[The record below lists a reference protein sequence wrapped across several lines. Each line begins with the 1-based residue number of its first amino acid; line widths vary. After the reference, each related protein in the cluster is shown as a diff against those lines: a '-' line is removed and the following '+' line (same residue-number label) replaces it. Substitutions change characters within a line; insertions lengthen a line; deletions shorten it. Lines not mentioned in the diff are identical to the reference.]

1 MTHYRLTANRDV
13 EIITWLD
20 DHSRMALSVT
30 AHKVVTGQTVTTTF
44 LTTTETYGI
53 PASTLTDNGLI
64 YTARYAGGRGGR
76 NSFET
81 TLIRL
86 AVLQKNSKPNHPT
99 TCGKVERFQ
108 QTLKRWLNAQP
119 RPGDHQRATNTAR
132 YLRADLQPPTTPPL
146 TATPPN
152 ARHRLPSPTKTNTSE
167 HTTNPPPTS
176 PDYATTASTTPAK
189 SPSATTDT
197 STKSASDDPTA
208 EPPSSSSSTNST
220 SASSTPTPANSSDN
234 SPSTPPAPTN
244 PPATN
249 KADPNDPTAHTK
261 THTPKTNEPPKRG
274 FTSYR
279 CLATS
284 HGGDD
289 GNRTHDLFIANEA
302 LCQLS
307 YIPGSTHISGS
318 HGRVMKPHKVIF
330 LP

>member
-64 YTARYAGGRGGR
+64 YTTRHAGGRGGR

-119 RPGDHQRATNTAR
+119 RPTTINELQTLLDTFVQIYNH
-132 YLRADLQPPTTPPL
+132 QPP
-146 TATPPN
+146 
-152 ARHRLPSPTKTNTSE
+152 HRSLP
-167 HTTNPPPTS
+167 HQQ
-176 PDYATTASTTPAK
+176 TPA
-189 SPSATTDT
+189 
-197 STKSASDDPTA
+197 TA
-208 EPPSSSSSTNST
+208 YQARPK
-220 SASSTPTPANSSDN
+220 ATPAN
-234 SPSTPPAPTN
+234 TN
-244 PPATN
+244 KPATDQSRLRHDRIDN
-249 KADPNDPTAHTK
+249 AGKITLRYNGHLYKIGVGRPHTGTPVLLLINQLDIRVVHAATGELLRHLTLDPTRTYQPTGHK
-261 THTPKTNEPPKRG
+261 QGGPKRPYG
-274 FTSYR
+274 
-279 CLATS
+279 
-284 HGGDD
+284 
-289 GNRTHDLFIANEA
+289 
-302 LCQLS
+302 
-307 YIPGSTHISGS
+307 
-318 HGRVMKPHKVIF
+318 PHKN
-330 LP
+330 PHPKNK